1 MTRLILGFVVGLII
15 GWNVLPQPQWAKNL
29 WDKLMSKFRKQ
40 KPEDEKP
47 EVPEKPA
54 E

>member
-1 MTRLILGFVVGLII
+1 MTRLVIGFVVGLII
-15 GWNVLPQPQWAKNL
+15 GWNVLPQPQWAKNI
-29 WDKLMSKFRKQ
+29 WDKIVAKFKK
-40 KPEDEKP
+40 KPEPEA